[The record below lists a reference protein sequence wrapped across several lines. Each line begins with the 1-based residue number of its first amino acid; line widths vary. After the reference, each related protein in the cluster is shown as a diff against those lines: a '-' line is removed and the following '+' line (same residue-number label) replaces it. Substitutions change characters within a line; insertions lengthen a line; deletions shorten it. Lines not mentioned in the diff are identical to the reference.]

1 MRRPLLAALAVALL
15 AGACASGSDDAREE
29 GARSRGER
37 FAEVIVEEGTIMAD
51 TGRFRV
57 VVATDPL
64 RVSATRDGDPVV
76 EQAPDDGG
84 LYLVRDGVV
93 VDAETAAPV
102 RTSVEGLRFDVTF
115 ADGSA
120 GSLGIDPVGEGSVHL
135 TVLPTERAGVTHWG
149 ERLALAVGEQIRG
162 LTERVAGPPDPGTLD
177 LRGTQVVVEPAAVP
191 PSAPFHQSSAGYA
204 VHVDGGTAA
213 AYDVGDVRADVL
225 DLRVAM
231 PAEVDEPLGYLLL
244 VASTPPELLAEH
256 HAAMPDWVD
265 ERWPGG
271 AVPSD
276 EEQLRAA
283 LVAVQRAAYL
293 GVVDRPRAE
302 WQLEPAPPEVRQRA
316 EQLAAV
322 TPGPLSSLLAGD
334 ERTVALH
341 EALQPYVDELVAEGH
356 QDGVPPVRPL
366 AFRYGDQRESLDR
379 WDQYLLGDDLLV
391 APVTEVGVRER
402 SVWFPPGRWVS
413 FWDHDEVVEG
423 PFEVVVDAP
432 LETIPL
438 YVREGSDL
446 LDLVVP

>member
-1 MRRPLLAALAVALL
+1 MRRPLLAALALTLL
-15 AGACASGSDDAREE
+15 AGACASGDDGRDEV
-29 GARSRGER
+29 GPPQGER
-37 FAEVIVEEGTIMAD
+37 FAEVIVEEGTITAD
-51 TGRFRV
+51 TGRFRI

-64 RVSATRDGDPVV
+64 RVSATRDGEPVV
-76 EQAPDDGG
+76 EQAPSGG
-84 LYLVRDGVV
+84 LYLVRDGMV

-135 TVLPTERAGVTHWG
+135 TVLPFERTGVTHWG
-149 ERLALAVGEQIRG
+149 ERLALSVDEQIRG

-177 LRGTQVVVEPAAVP
+177 LRGTQVLVQPGVVPA
-191 PSAPFHQSSAGYA
+191 SAPFHQSSEGYA
-204 VHVDGGTAA
+204 LHVDGEAAA
-213 AYDVGDVRADVL
+213 AYDVGDARPDVL

-231 PAEVDEPLGYLLL
+231 PTALDEPLGYLLL
-244 VASTPPELLAEH
+244 VATTPPELLAEH

-276 EEQLRAA
+276 EEQLRAE

-293 GVVDRPRAE
+293 GVVDQPRAE
-302 WQLEPAPPEVRQRA
+302 SQLEPAPPEVQQRA
-316 EQLAAV
+316 AQLAAV
-322 TPGPLSSLLAGD
+322 TPGPLSSLVAGD

-341 EALQPYVDELVAEGH
+341 EALEPYVEGLVAQGH
-356 QDGVPPVRPL
+356 EDGVPPVRPL

-391 APVTEVGVRER
+391 APVTEVGVRTR

-413 FWDHDEVVEG
+413 FWDHEEVVEG
-423 PFEVVVDAP
+423 PLEVVVAAP

-438 YVREGSDL
+438 YVRQGSEL
-446 LDLVVP
+446 LDLDVP